1 MRLLQTFLTTKWYW
15 LSVLLMGI
23 TLEAVALYYQYQ
35 VGDEPCQICI
45 HVRIWV
51 AAFTLL
57 ALIMCCLPQR
67 QYLSIVGHLLLIGA
81 GIGLW
86 ERSWFLYQLENG
98 IGEGSCQFFLGFPQ
112 WFALDQ
118 WFPFM
123 FEVRNLCGYTPEL
136 FAGISMAEWLLAFAT
151 VAIPVAIYAL
161 YLSAKH
167 SRGNVAV

>member
-1 MRLLQTFLTTKWYW
+1 
-15 LSVLLMGI
+15 
-23 TLEAVALYYQYQ
+23 
-35 VGDEPCQICI
+35 
-45 HVRIWV
+45 
-51 AAFTLL
+51 
-57 ALIMCCLPQR
+57 MCLLPQR
-67 QYLSIVGHLLLIGA
+67 RYLSIVGHLLLIGA

-98 IGEGSCQFFLGFPQ
+98 IGEGSCQFFLGFPP

-136 FAGISMAEWLLAFAT
+136 FAGISMAEGLLAFAT

-161 YLSAKH
+161 YLSATQ
-167 SRGNVAV
+167 SRGHVAE